1 MRLRRNG
8 NRAKPM
14 HLYYSVK
21 NGDHLPC
28 EARTEVKACW
38 WAEVSPDVVGY
49 QTQPHTLRMVVSGK
63 SGSYTP
69 DLQLNLAGGGIQIL
83 EIKNRFDEAK
93 DPAYSQKLRQA
104 AMVYGALGYD
114 FRVVETA
121 DLEQEPMFS
130 AVATLQRYKTVA
142 VDPQTADAVVELLA
156 AGPKPLARVLERA
169 PSGPRGLASIAS
181 MMVKRAV
188 GVDLRHGLVADAAV
202 ALVKGNDVG
211 APLFAA
217 DR

>member
-1 MRLRRNG
+1 
-8 NRAKPM
+8 
-14 HLYYSVK
+14 
-21 NGDHLPC
+21 
-28 EARTEVKACW
+28 
-38 WAEVSPDVVGY
+38 
-49 QTQPHTLRMVVSGK
+49 MVVDGK

-69 DLQLNLAGGGIQIL
+69 DLQLNLAGGSIQIL

-93 DPAYSQKLRQA
+93 DPAYAQKLRQA

-114 FRVVETA
+114 FRIVETA

-130 AVATLQRYKTVA
+130 AVETLQRYKTVA

-156 AGPKPLARVLERA
+156 DGPAPLTRVLERT

-181 MMVKRAV
+181 MMVKRRV
-188 GVDLRHGLVADAAV
+188 RVDLREGLIAEAPV
-202 ALVKGNDVG
+202 ALVKRGDVG

-217 DR
+217 NR